1 MLEVKVREVDSVGNL
16 WAKENLRS
24 VITFYDGST
33 YVAETTGTLNLIKSA
48 SFIWRLGN
56 DTSNPLG
63 ITSASSV
70 TLELWDANDCLSPT
84 NTKSPYY
91 GKLDFGVTIEVS
103 KADKGSS
110 QYKPYGTFY
119 ASGIVGSYDGG
130 SHDVV
135 QLSAD
140 DSLVTIGDVDAPGV
154 QVYGNILVGELLSA
168 VFDKLTPKYTLNIDP
183 SIASKTISIGAFKG
197 SKVRDILNTICQAT
211 LSRCFMNRSGDVC
224 ISPALTPYVHGNNW
238 AFGVAELGTLSNEIN
253 SASNINKVEV
263 SFYSTNGKT
272 TEIQEVYSKTQDL
285 IQGSNRVIA
294 DFTEQVLSVDAVRV
308 ISDYSKGSSVQQ
320 VHVQAYN
327 KGAELTITTSAPVP
341 KAIIEVFGSVLAG
354 DSTTVSQV
362 IASRLGGQT
371 FTYQS
376 NQLISKGDAEAF
388 LQSFVTYI
396 KTISKRIAIN
406 GSVITP
412 DVFIG
417 DSMTIAN
424 TNTAYDGNYIMS
436 EVDITFGENYS
447 CSIKAV
453 KLDD

>member
-1 MLEVKVREVDSVGNL
+1 VGNL
-16 WAKENLRS
+16 WAKENLRA

-33 YVAETTGTLNLIKSA
+33 YVAETTGSLNIIRSA

-56 DTSNPLG
+56 DSSNPLG

-70 TLELWDANDCLSPT
+70 TLELWDANDYLSPT

-91 GKLDFGVTIEVS
+91 DKLDFGVTIELF

-110 QYKPYGTFY
+110 DWKPYGTFY

-140 DSLVTIGDVDAPGV
+140 DALVTIGDTDAPGV
-154 QVYGNILVGELLSA
+154 QVYGNIQVGELLSA
-168 VFDKLTPKYTLNIDP
+168 VFDKLTPSYTLNIDP

-197 SKVRDILNTICQAT
+197 SKVRDIINTVCQAT
-211 LSRCFMNRSGDVC
+211 LSRCFIDRNGDVC
-224 ISPALTPYVHGNNW
+224 ISPAITPYTYGNSW
-238 AFGVAELGTLSNEIN
+238 AFGAGDLGTLSNEIN
-253 SASNINKVEV
+253 SASNINKIEV
-263 SFYSTNGKT
+263 IFYEVDGKT
-272 TEIQEVYSKTQDL
+272 TETQQVFSRTQDL
-285 IQGSNRVIA
+285 VQGSNTITA
-294 DFTEQVLSVDAVRV
+294 DFIDQVLSIDGVKVL
-308 ISDYSKGSSVQQ
+308 SDYTKGSSVQQ
-320 VHVQAYN
+320 IQVQAYN
-327 KGAELTITTSAPVP
+327 KGAQLIVTTSAPISGAV
-341 KAIIEVFGSVLAG
+341 IEVLGSVLAG

-362 IASRLGGQT
+362 IAERLGGQT

-376 NQLISKGDAEAF
+376 QQLISSDDAEAF

-417 DSMTIAN
+417 DSMTISN
-424 TNTAYDGNYIMS
+424 TGTSYDGNYIMS
-436 EVDITFGENYS
+436 EVDIQFGENYS

-453 KLDD
+453 KVNG